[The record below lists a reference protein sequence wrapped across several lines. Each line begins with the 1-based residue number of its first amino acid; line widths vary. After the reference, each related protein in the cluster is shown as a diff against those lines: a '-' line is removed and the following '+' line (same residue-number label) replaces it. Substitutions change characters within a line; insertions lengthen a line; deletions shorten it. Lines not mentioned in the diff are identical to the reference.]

1 MHFIT
6 KKARKW
12 KLYYTQLGSSNTVH
26 RMDLLENNELDSSF
40 SNKMVNQFYLNSLNS
55 VESLQGKPRITES
68 SIWLT
73 VTISSFQV
81 CSWFPFSSK
90 NNT

>member
-12 KLYYTQLGSSNTVH
+12 KLYYAQLGLSNTVH

-55 VESLQGKPRITES
+55 VESL
-68 SIWLT
+68 
-73 VTISSFQV
+73 
-81 CSWFPFSSK
+81 
-90 NNT
+90 